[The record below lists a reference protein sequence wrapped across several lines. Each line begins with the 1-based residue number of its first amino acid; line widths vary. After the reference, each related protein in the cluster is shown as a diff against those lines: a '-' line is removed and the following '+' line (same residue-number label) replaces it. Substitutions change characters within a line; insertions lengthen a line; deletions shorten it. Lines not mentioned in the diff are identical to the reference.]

1 MYKLQFGLLF
11 SLSLLL
17 FSGSICAQ
25 QTKDVEH
32 FNDFVKLYQENSPID
47 SRDMLIEVGK
57 SFLGTPYVANTL
69 DKGDIEKLV
78 VNLDELDCTT
88 FIENCIAL
96 TYALMHFDNPTY
108 SDFTSTLQDLRYQ
121 DGTIDGYASR
131 NHYMTSWI
139 VNNQKYVENISLALQ
154 GKNDPKQLDLMSNHV
169 SAYPMLVKDTTQ
181 IALIKNTERELS
193 TEGGYNYIPKTKISE
208 ILPQLRNGD
217 IVVFAT
223 SIKGLDYS
231 HIGMII
237 KDDNNTQ
244 LLHASSKYKKVI
256 IDPKSLEQ
264 YCQDNKSCVGITVL
278 RLK

>member
-17 FSGSICAQ
+17 ISGSICAQ

-32 FNDFVKLYQENSPID
+32 FNDFVKLYQENNKID
-47 SRDMLIEVGK
+47 SGDLLVKVGK
-57 SFLGTPYVANTL
+57 VFLGTPYVANTL
-69 DKGDIEKLV
+69 DQDSIEKLV

-96 TYALMHFDNPTY
+96 TYTLMHFDNPTY
-108 SDFTSTLQDLRYQ
+108 NDFVFTLQDLRYK

-139 VNNQKYVENISLALQ
+139 VNNQKYVKNISLALQ
-154 GKNDPKQLDLMSNHV
+154 GKNDPKQLDFMSNHV
-169 SAYPMLVKDTTQ
+169 SAYPMLVKDSTQ

-193 TEGGYNYIPKTKISE
+193 TEGVYNYIPKTKISE
-208 ILPQLRNGD
+208 ILPQLYNGD

-237 KDDNNTQ
+237 KDNNSTK